1 MSEPASPV
9 GGPVSDQEL
18 LGLLRALKGQ
28 DVAFLIV
35 VTSDLR
41 VGTFPEYRSTPE
53 LPKLPDFLH
62 WLADQA
68 VPTTTT
74 EDAR

>member
-1 MSEPASPV
+1 MSAV
-9 GGPVSDQEL
+9 GGPLADQEI
-18 LGLLRALKGQ
+18 LGLLRTLRGQ
-28 DVAFLIV
+28 DVAFMLV

-41 VGTFPEYRSTPE
+41 VGTFPEYRPTPE
-53 LPKLPDFLH
+53 LPTLPDFLR

-74 EDAR
+74 TTTEETP